1 MKEKETL
8 GNEIITFWSNFFL
21 FSLST
26 QAFLVISFKFFHKC
40 LVLKFFF
47 FIFYLHDIDKVAE
60 NLNVFFH
67 VLNVF
72 FKLLV
77 HVERRAPPYVIA
89 YLLPSSLFVIFNF
102 LFISS
107 ISKTELEPLTSTP

>member
-26 QAFLVISFKFFHKC
+26 QAFLVISFNFFDKC
-40 LVLKFFF
+40 LVLKFF
-47 FIFYLHDIDKVAE
+47 FYLHDIDKVAE

-77 HVERRAPPYVIA
+77 HVERKAPPYVIA
-89 YLLPSSLFVIFNF
+89 YLLPSSFFVIFNF